1 VLKNS
6 ARSGFTLIELIITV
20 AIFGIL
26 LSVGIPSFVTWTQN
40 AQIRTAAHAIQNGLQ
55 LARGEAVRR
64 NALIRFQ
71 LTSSIDNNCNLS
83 TTDTNWVISFDNP
96 SSACGGALLNEN
108 FPVTDAT
115 NNPAPRM
122 IQLRPSGE
130 GSARVVATATQ
141 STVVFSGLG
150 RADQALTVDLS
161 PSSGGCTNF
170 RCLRVTVTTGGQ
182 IRMCDPTLSAGDP
195 QAC

>member
-1 VLKNS
+1 MLKNRPH
-6 ARSGFTLIELIITV
+6 AGFTLIELVITV

-71 LTSSIDNNCNLS
+71 LTSSLDNSCALS
-83 TTDTNWVISFDNP
+83 TADTNWVISFDDP
-96 SSACGGALLNEN
+96 SSACGAALLNEA
-108 FPVTDAT
+108 FPVTDTT
-115 NNPAPRM
+115 NNPAPRL
-122 IQLRPSGE
+122 IQLRPSAE
-130 GSARVVATATQ
+130 GSTRVIATATQ
-141 STVVFSGLG
+141 STVIFNGLG
-150 RADQALTVDLS
+150 RANQAATINLG
-161 PSSGGCTNF
+161 PSAGACTDF

-182 IRMCDPTLSAGDP
+182 IRMCDPNLAAGDP